1 LPHAGAPTATRELTT
16 PKPNGRRAIEERGGG
31 NEGLEVKDK
40 KSGQVAALKQIK
52 INISSTPNLYAT
64 D

>member
-1 LPHAGAPTATRELTT
+1 MT

-31 NEGLEVKDK
+31 TEGLEVKDK
-40 KSGQVAALKQIK
+40 RSGQVAALKQIK
-52 INISSTPNLYAT
+52 INISSTPNLHAT